1 MTAKELLFK
10 LPDALDAEGARDL
23 HAVIQYDVSTPMYH
37 VIDDGKAEAFEGRA
51 DAPDLVVTI
60 SDDDLVAL
68 MGGRLQPAMAFMTG
82 RIKMQGDVRL
92 AQRLVELVDQDKLA
106 SLA

>member
-1 MTAKELLFK
+1 MTAKELLSK
-10 LPDALDAEGARDL
+10 LPAALDADRAGDL
-23 HAVIQYDVSTPMYH
+23 HAVVQYEVSTPMYH
-37 VIDDGKAEAFEGRA
+37 VIDEGQAETFEGRA
-51 DAPDLVVTI
+51 EAPDLTVTI

-68 MGGRLQPAMAFMTG
+68 MHGDLQPATAFMTG
-82 RIKMQGDVRL
+82 RIKMRGDVRL

>member
-1 MTAKELLFK
+1 MTAKELLTK
-10 LPDALDAEGARDL
+10 LPDALDAEGAGDL
-23 HAVIQYDVSTPMYH
+23 HAVIQYEVSTPMYH
-37 VIDDGKAEAFEGRA
+37 VIDDGRAAAFEGQA
-51 DAPDLVVTI
+51 DAPDLTVTI

-68 MGGRLQPAMAFMTG
+68 MDGRLQPAMAFMTG
-82 RIKMQGDVRL
+82 RIKMRGDVRL